1 MAMENSEKLWYVL
14 RAIGG
19 KEIKAKENLEA
30 EVKRRGIEN
39 LVGEIIVPVEKI
51 YLQRN
56 GKKVLKERVLYSG
69 YVFVECILNKETL
82 AILPAVQYVLGFL
95 TSEGN
100 RVKNRP
106 SSTNKPLPM
115 RRDEVNRMIGR
126 VDLVADD
133 TREEEVPYVVGEKVK
148 VIDGSFA
155 NFTGEIEEI
164 KEDRKKLIV
173 MIAIFGRKTPLEL
186 NYSQVVKDA

>member
-1 MAMENSEKLWYVL
+1 MENSEKLWYVL

-19 KEIKAKENLEA
+19 KEMKAKENIEA

-39 LVGEIIVPVEKI
+39 LVGEVVVPVEKV
-51 YLQRN
+51 YTQRN
-56 GKKVLKERVLYSG
+56 GKKVLKEHVLFSG
-69 YVFVECILNKETL
+69 YVFVECILNKDTM
-82 AILPAVQYVLGFL
+82 AILPSVQYVLGFL
-95 TSEGN
+95 TNS
-100 RVKNRP
+100 RP
-106 SSTNKPLPM
+106 PKSGSGVVNIKPQPM
-115 RRDEVNRMIGR
+115 RREEVNRMIGR
-126 VDLVADD
+126 VDQVADD
-133 TREEEVPYVVGEKVK
+133 TQEEEVPFLVGEKVK

-155 NFTGEIEEI
+155 NFSGEIEEI

>member
-1 MAMENSEKLWYVL
+1 MENSEKLWYVL
-14 RAIGG
+14 KAIGG
-19 KEIKAKENLEA
+19 KEIKAKENIEA
-30 EVKRRGIEN
+30 EVKRRGLEDVI
-39 LVGEIIVPVEKI
+39 GEVVVPVEKV
-51 YLQRN
+51 YTQRN
-56 GKKVLKERVLYSG
+56 GKKVLKEHVLYSG
-69 YVFVECILNKETL
+69 YVFVECHLNKEVQAVL
-82 AILPAVQYVLGFL
+82 SNVQYILGFL
-95 TSEGN
+95 TNETRS
-100 RVKNRP
+100 K
-106 SSTNKPLPM
+106 TNTNIVPQPM

-126 VDLVADD
+126 IDEVADD
-133 TREEEVPYVVGEKVK
+133 TLEEQVPYVVGEKVK